1 MTNFPLVWN
10 DTRYEVIL
18 CMKCR
23 MVCSALVWSDWYEV
37 TFFPL
42 GWSDSK
48 NEVTIGWS
56 DWKPYFTYQNGKR
69 NNIYALG
76 EIENKTSTYMASTHA
91 ILNSEWCFKN
101 RILMV
106 LDLYIPRF
114 GVIHWITFNIEIVK
128 ICPWKKLWRFWLPE
142 FNQNIVR
149 VSLIKLAV
157 HGHPFQFFWTT
168 IFCSS
173 AILGL
178 WAKIRRSGS
187 TTEGTTVVPFWN
199 CSKIIHRNDM

>member
-1 MTNFPLVWN
+1 MWNQISTPKLGALISNIRTTNV
-10 DTRYEVIL
+10 
-18 CMKCR
+18 
-23 MVCSALVWSDWYEV
+23 
-37 TFFPL
+37 
-42 GWSDSK
+42 
-48 NEVTIGWS
+48 
-56 DWKPYFTYQNGKR
+56 NGR
-69 NNIYALG
+69 NPRNF
-76 EIENKTSTYMASTHA
+76 KFWVKFWA

-128 ICPWKKLWRFWLPE
+128 ICPWKKLWRFWLPG

-157 HGHPFQFFWTT
+157 HGHSFQFFWTT

-173 AILGL
+173 AILGH

-199 CSKIIHRNDM
+199 CSTIIHRNDM